1 MAQVAALE
9 LAPERLPLSSVLDW
23 VAVLDGVPTLPR
35 RDALLAQADQILR
48 ARLVASGT
56 RLVLAAERDD
66 EPWWLLS
73 NGDAAMARLLVHAGR
88 RDAWREDAA
97 KLVGG
102 LLARQRQGAWSTT
115 TANAWGAVAVR
126 GFAAKFEQ
134 AKVDGQT
141 TVRLAAASRAHAWS
155 AGAVQFDLPQPE
167 GASNAQ
173 FSHSGAGQ
181 PWLQAQVMAAVPLVE
196 PVASGYRISRVFEAV
211 ERRDPAGWSRG
222 DLVRVRVI
230 VDGTAAMPWV
240 VIADPLPPGATVL
253 GSGLARDTT
262 IVAAPAAAAAQRNE
276 NRPTPTF
283 IEREAA
289 AVHAYFERLS
299 PGRQVFE
306 YVMRLNQPGEF
317 RLPPSRVEAMYAP
330 DVFGEAPN
338 AVLSV
343 KP

>member
-1 MAQVAALE
+1 M
-9 LAPERLPLSSVLDW
+9 
-23 VAVLDGVPTLPR
+23 
-35 RDALLAQADQILR
+35 
-48 ARLVASGT
+48 
-56 RLVLAAERDD
+56 
-66 EPWWLLS
+66 
-73 NGDAAMARLLVHAGR
+73 
-88 RDAWREDAA
+88 
-97 KLVGG
+97 
-102 LLARQRQGAWSTT
+102 
-115 TANAWGAVAVR
+115 
-126 GFAAKFEQ
+126 
-134 AKVDGQT
+134 
-141 TVRLAAASRAHAWS
+141 
-155 AGAVQFDLPQPE
+155 
-167 GASNAQ
+167 
-173 FSHSGAGQ
+173 
-181 PWLQAQVMAAVPLVE
+181 
-196 PVASGYRISRVFEAV
+196 
-211 ERRDPAGWSRG
+211 
-222 DLVRVRVI
+222 
-230 VDGTAAMPWV
+230 

-262 IVAAPAAAAAQRNE
+262 IVAAPAAATAQRNE